1 MRQFSASTDSESIKH
16 PKSSQALPLERKEQ
30 LERHGW
36 INDLAGLV
44 VALGS
49 KLPLLRE
56 IAVVVINL
64 WWPAEEDR

>member
-1 MRQFSASTDSESIKH
+1 
-16 PKSSQALPLERKEQ
+16 
-30 LERHGW
+30 
-36 INDLAGLV
+36 V